1 MGLVD
6 TLSTLIYRV
15 VGESTHWV
23 WSEESGAME
32 ISPEPGELRGA
43 FMASIAV
50 DAWDDL
56 TMPFLHNPR
65 VRFWFTERGWRAY
78 GLRVAA
84 EARASGR
91 PYRVIRR
98 KNPARSLV
106 IYRDEW
112 QVALLPDR
120 D

>member
-1 MGLVD
+1 VGRFHPLI
-6 TLSTLIYRV
+6 SLIYRV
-15 VGESTHWV
+15 IGESTTWV

-32 ISPEPGELRGA
+32 ISSEPGQLAGA
-43 FMASIAV
+43 FSGALAV
-50 DAWDDL
+50 NAWDDL
-56 TMPFLHNPR
+56 PMPFLTNPR

-78 GLRVAA
+78 GLRVTA
-84 EARASGR
+84 EARARGR
-91 PYRVIRR
+91 VYRVIRR
-98 KNPARSLV
+98 KNPPRSMV

>member
-1 MGLVD
+1 V
-6 TLSTLIYRV
+6 IYRV

-32 ISPEPGELRGA
+32 ISPEPGRLMGA
-43 FMASIAV
+43 FNGAIAV
-50 DAWDDL
+50 NAWDDL
-56 TMPFLHNPR
+56 PMPFLTSPR
-65 VRFWFTERGWRAY
+65 VRFWFTERGWRAV
-78 GLRVAA
+78 GLKVAA

-91 PYRVIRR
+91 AYRVIRR

-120 D
+120 DEP

>member
-1 MGLVD
+1 
-6 TLSTLIYRV
+6 LIYRV
-15 VGESTHWV
+15 VGESGEWV

-32 ISPEPGELRGA
+32 ISWSPSRPGRLMGA
-43 FMASIAV
+43 FNAGVAMG
-50 DAWDDL
+50 AWGDL
-56 TMPFLHNPR
+56 PMPGLANPR

-84 EARASGR
+84 EARASCR
-91 PYRVIRR
+91 PFRVIRR
-98 KNPARSLV
+98 KNPPRSMV
-106 IYRDEW
+106 VYRDDW

>member
-1 MGLVD
+1 M
-6 TLSTLIYRV
+6 IYRV
-15 VGESTHWV
+15 VGESGEWV

-32 ISPEPGELRGA
+32 IPPSPGHPGRLMGA
-43 FMASIAV
+43 FNAGFAIE
-50 DAWDDL
+50 AWGDL
-56 TMPFLHNPR
+56 PMPGLANPR

-91 PYRVIRR
+91 AFRVIRR
-98 KNPARSLV
+98 KNPPRSMV
-106 IYRDEW
+106 VYRDDW

>member
-1 MGLVD
+1 LEVSLGPGRLMGAWNAGL
-6 TLSTLIYRV
+6 
-15 VGESTHWV
+15 
-23 WSEESGAME
+23 
-32 ISPEPGELRGA
+32 
-43 FMASIAV
+43 AS

-56 TMPFLHNPR
+56 PMPPLSNPR
-65 VRFWFTERGWRAY
+65 VRFWFTEGGWRAY

-91 PYRVIRR
+91 AFRVLRR
-98 KNPARSLV
+98 KNPPRSMVL
-106 IYRDEW
+106 YRDDW